1 MTGTAI
7 LGIAFVA
14 LGVAAALLMLHLWGY
29 PFDEKTQTSSAPKS
43 LEFVHRALGYAY
55 AIIYVIIM
63 VRMVPRLWLWPE
75 ELPARSVAHALLG
88 VAIGAVLLT
97 KILVI
102 RFFPYFKRYLHVFG
116 IALLLLTLACL
127 SLPLAFAAREWH
139 LSRANASA
147 SARIAAE
154 ARLAAVPE
162 VAAEAPRL
170 ASADG
175 LAAGR
180 EAFLRDCMQCHDTRA
195 ALHAPRTAAE
205 WLRMTTRMAEKSAAS
220 PDHRA
225 IRREDAVAIAAYL
238 TNIRGRDAAPAK
250 AAPSASAPPASA
262 PPPAATPARDAAA
275 SPAMPG
281 DTARVAPPEPTR
293 TATAPLPEPVISP
306 AFDLRA
312 VDTLLAENCA
322 MCHSGAR
329 ARAGIV
335 LETAETALAS
345 GAVTP
350 GDVRGSRL
358 LRAVRG
364 EFEPRMPL
372 NGPYLSA
379 EQIALLEAWVASMG
393 AASASGPPSAPGDE
407 LPPPPAPRATP
418 RPSPTP
424 RPTPGP
430 GEQVRFD
437 HVQPIFN
444 GACVHCHSRP
454 GSMGAPPE
462 GFVIASHEEIFRSP
476 ERPVVIPG
484 HPAASL
490 LLRHITGAESP
501 RMPFDGPPYLT
512 AEETA
517 LVERWIR
524 DGARDA
530 QGRPG
535 PVPVGEEVRLR
546 GVLQSRWV
554 VDGVAFRVGPGT
566 EVRDAAV
573 GGTVE
578 VRGRI
583 AADGSIAA
591 ERVRGK

>member
-7 LGIAFVA
+7 VGIAFVA

-43 LEFVHRALGYAY
+43 LELLHRALGYAY
-55 AIIYVIIM
+55 AITYVIIM

-75 ELPARSVAHALLG
+75 ELPARSIAHAVLG

-102 RFFPYFKRYLHVFG
+102 RFFPYFRRYLHVFG
-116 IALLLLTLACL
+116 ISLLVLTLTAL
-127 SLPLAFAAREWH
+127 ALPLAFAVREWH
-139 LSRANASA
+139 LARANGSA
-147 SARIAAE
+147 SARTAAE
-154 ARLAAVPE
+154 ARLATVPDI
-162 VAAEAPRL
+162 AAEAARL

-195 ALHAPRTAAE
+195 ALQAPRTAAE
-205 WLRMTTRMAEKSAAS
+205 WLRTTARMAEKSAAS
-220 PDHRA
+220 PDYRA

-250 AAPSASAPPASA
+250 AAAPPASA
-262 PPPAATPARDAAA
+262 PAPSTPPTRDGPAAAPAPDPAPASAVSPVDAGAIDA
-275 SPAMPG
+275 
-281 DTARVAPPEPTR
+281 
-293 TATAPLPEPVISP
+293 
-306 AFDLRA
+306 
-312 VDTLLAENCA
+312 LLAENCA

-329 ARAGIV
+329 ARSGIV
-335 LETAETALAS
+335 LESAEAALAS

-372 NGPYLSA
+372 NGPYLSP

-393 AASASGPPSAPGDE
+393 APAAAPAAASGTT
-407 LPPPPAPRATP
+407 LPAAPAPRTAP
-418 RPSPTP
+418 RPSPAP
-424 RPTPGP
+424 RPMPGP

-484 HPAASL
+484 HPGASL
-490 LLRHITGAESP
+490 LMRHIMGTEPP
-501 RMPFDGPPYLT
+501 RMPLDGPPYLT

-546 GVLQSRWV
+546 GTLQSHWV
-554 VDGVAFRVGPGT
+554 VDGVAFRIGPGT

-573 GGTVE
+573 GRMVE
-578 VRGRI
+578 MRGRI
-583 AADGSIAA
+583 AADGSIVA
-591 ERVRGK
+591 ERVRGR